1 MVLFKHTCGG
11 KSSAQVTYNRRINL
25 AKVTL
30 RRGEDVNRALRRLK
44 RKIEREGI
52 MQEIKKRRYYSKPS
66 VAKKEKRERAAKRR
80 RKTLSRMRKR
90 NKRN

>member
-1 MVLFKHTCGG
+1 L
-11 KSSAQVTYNRRINL
+11 AQV
-25 AKVTL
+25 KL
-30 RRGEDVNRALRRLK
+30 RKGEDINRAMRRLK

-66 VAKKEKRERAAKRR
+66 VAKKEKRARAAKKR
-80 RKTLSRMRKR
+80 RKAKSRALKR